1 MLDAAREA
9 LAFSRNRKREDLD
22 ADRVLTL
29 ALVKCI
35 EIVGEAGARVAA
47 VTRAANPLVPWT
59 QIVGMRHHLVHVYFD
74 IDLDRLWTT
83 VTDDLPPL
91 VAALERILSRP
102 TG

>member
-1 MLDAAREA
+1 MSKPRE
-9 LAFSRNRKREDLD
+9 
-22 ADRVLTL
+22 
-29 ALVKCI
+29 
-35 EIVGEAGARVAA
+35 
-47 VTRAANPLVPWT
+47 T
-59 QIVGMRHHLVHVYFD
+59 QIVGMRHHLAHVYFD